1 MLAVTSDRK
10 LQNNDRRLE
19 MTAPIQEAA
28 PFSKVD
34 RITFMIVGGMLALGV
49 VAVIFLQ

>member
-1 MLAVTSDRK
+1 MVGCHIGQE
-10 LQNNDRRLE
+10 LQNNNRRLD
-19 MTAPIQEAA
+19 MTAPIQATA

-34 RITFMIVGGMLALGV
+34 RITFMLVGGMIGLGI